1 MLESAITV
9 KEWSPSRTASSRIE
23 MLTGCVGPLDT
34 TVSIGNISS
43 KGAEKL

>member
-23 MLTGCVGPLDT
+23 MLTGVDAADT
-34 TVSIGNISS
+34 TISIGNVSS